1 VEFDM
6 PSSRSRRNRLP
17 QFKDRLV
24 LGDQGLRVSP
34 FCLGWVR
41 SAKTVVAAFEA
52 GINFFFITTD
62 LHWPG
67 YEATRRGVRELL
79 ARGPEVR
86 DQIVVAAACYQ
97 TRPILC
103 YGPFQELL
111 DEMPGLGRLDVLI
124 AGAVYGDEYDRRV
137 ALYQEHRDTGYLG
150 ARAIGMSFHD
160 RSAALAAIRDR
171 RVDIAFIRYNPG
183 HPGAARDLFPH
194 LHSFPPHPQ
203 PLSPQGRGENSCPP
217 RPSGGEGPGVRG
229 NGRGRAASR
238 TLLFSFT
245 STFGYVPPAEMEEMG
260 LHGSVYWHPEI
271 TDHYRFALSRPEIDG
286 VLMAPKTPEELQG
299 VAEAL
304 ARGPLTE
311 EAQAYL
317 MDIALVA
324 RGKAKV
330 VPEEQVFA

>member
-1 VEFDM
+1 M
-6 PSSRSRRNRLP
+6 ASPRSRRKRLP
-17 QFKDRLV
+17 QFRGRLV
-24 LGDQGLRVSP
+24 LGDRGLRVSP

-41 SAKTVVAAFEA
+41 SAETVVAAFEA

-67 YEATRRGVRELL
+67 YEATRRGVRQLL
-79 ARGPEVR
+79 ARGPGVR
-86 DQIVVAAACYQ
+86 DRIVIAAACYQ

-124 AGAVYGDEYDRRV
+124 AGAVYGDEYERRV
-137 ALYQEHRDTGYLG
+137 ALYREHRETAYLG

-160 RSAALAAIRDR
+160 RTAALAAIRDR

-183 HPGAARDLFPH
+183 HPGAVKDVFPDLNGAGSVVRPK
-194 LHSFPPHPQ
+194 PTKPQ
-203 PLSPQGRGENSCPP
+203 
-217 RPSGGEGPGVRG
+217 
-229 NGRGRAASR
+229 AAAR

-260 LHGSVYWHPEI
+260 LHGSVYWHPKI

-304 ARGPLTE
+304 ARGPLSE

-317 MDIALVA
+317 MDMALVA

-330 VPEEQVFA
+330 APEEQVFA